1 MLKQTIAIIVLALL
15 ASGLA
20 AQTPEKSWNFDAD
33 TPGGIPEGFMVVLG
47 DWKIVA
53 DPNAPSRPSVL
64 AQLAI
69 NSGSTFNLI
78 LVKCADRLSH

>member
-1 MLKQTIAIIVLALL
+1 MGVRL
-15 ASGLA
+15 
-20 AQTPEKSWNFDAD
+20 
-33 TPGGIPEGFMVVLG
+33 
-47 DWKIVA
+47 KIVA

-78 LVKCADRLSH
+78 LVSGRNNKNEDISV